1 LTRLT
6 VRARVV
12 IALLIALVGGYFY
25 LTWSFYIGVDI
36 VRAYRDQVPY
46 ACSTPSNPFNLGC
59 DSVNGSTTWAWI
71 WLGTAGLLVLVAG
84 FGLIRW
90 ALRPVVAVT
99 RSLNRMGP
107 QNLGERNDF
116 PVSRDEVSQL
126 AEAVDAM
133 LDRVAEGYEG
143 QRRFAANASHELRTP
158 LAVQRTLIE
167 VGLSEAGGPATADQ
181 LELLARQLL
190 HANERN
196 EALIEGL
203 LVLAET
209 DRGLVSRTAQAL
221 DRIVAEAVSSYRATA
236 SAAEIEVVAELE
248 PVAVAGEL
256 PLLERLVANLV
267 GNALKYNVAGGSVR
281 VRLQARPPTLTV
293 ANTGPV
299 VPPESVG
306 QLFEPFRRINTD
318 RMNHAG
324 GSGLGLTIVR
334 SIVQAHNGHV
344 QAQANADG
352 GLTVTVQLPPA

>member
-6 VRARVV
+6 VRARLV

-25 LTWSFYIGVDI
+25 LTWSFHVGIDI
-36 VRAYRDQVPY
+36 VRAYRDQIPY
-46 ACSTPSNPFNLGC
+46 ACSTPSDPFNLGC
-59 DSVNGSTTWAWI
+59 DSVNGSTAWAWI
-71 WLGTAGLLVLVAG
+71 WLGAAGLLVLGAG
-84 FGLIRW
+84 FGLTRW
-90 ALRPVVAVT
+90 VLRPVVTVT
-99 RSLNRMGP
+99 RSLSRMGP

-133 LDRVAEGYEG
+133 LDRVAAGYEG

-167 VGLSEAGGPATADQ
+167 VGLSDVGGPATADQ

-209 DRGLVSRTAQAL
+209 DRGLVSRTPQAL
-221 DRIVAEAVSSYRATA
+221 DQIVAEAVSSYCETA
-236 SAAEIEVVAELE
+236 AAADVKLVADLA

-256 PLLERLVANLV
+256 PLLERLVANLI
-267 GNALKYNVAGGSVR
+267 GNALKYNVAGGSVL
-281 VRLQARPPTLTV
+281 VQLQDQPPTLTV
-293 ANTGPV
+293 ANTGPKV
-299 VPPESVG
+299 APESVS

-334 SIVQAHNGHV
+334 SIVQAHDGRV
-344 QAQANADG
+344 QAQANPDG
-352 GLTVTVQLPPA
+352 GLTLTVELPAA